1 MDIKIENN
9 LSSGPP
15 IRANKNGSHEETIRN
30 GESCSFSIDKNDD
43 YVEFM
48 LDGDPPE
55 NCKIMVSGSVPII
68 SYDYV
73 NGNQQLYFNIARQ
86 SNGDIYWK
94 IEPANSA
101 ASIVENGELTVSVQ

>member
-9 LSSGPP
+9 MSSGPP
-15 IRANKNGSHEETIRN
+15 IRANKNGSHEETIRCGGN
-30 GESCSFSIDKNDD
+30 YSFSIDKIDD
-43 YVEFM
+43 YIDFM

-68 SYDYV
+68 SYDYE
-73 NGNQQLYFNIARQ
+73 NGNQQLNFNIARQ
-86 SNGDIYWK
+86 STGDVYWR

-101 ASIVENGELTVSVQ
+101 VFKVENGELTVSVQ